1 MTTERKSEKVFTYI
15 KTDYGGGTV
24 LVKTRKLKK
33 TMIKFYLILIIYD
46 FLFVIITAKFYQN
59 SPTEK

>member
-15 KTDYGGGTV
+15 KTDCGGTV
-24 LVKTRKLKK
+24 LGKTRKLKK

>member
-15 KTDYGGGTV
+15 KTDYGGTV